1 MAFEYYGYLKMP
13 VIGKNFLFQDLSYNE
28 MNSLYANDI
37 YTNVNVFNTVMND
50 TIKQMNKFNE
60 ITNNIDKNNMDK
72 HSWNFNVFYYA
83 YRNIKN
89 FLNNDFN
96 SLNKYEKMIYDVF
109 NQYINEHLV
118 ECIWYKTLEDRLS
131 NIKL

>member
-72 HSWNFNVFYYA
+72 HS
-83 YRNIKN
+83 
-89 FLNNDFN
+89 
-96 SLNKYEKMIYDVF
+96 
-109 NQYINEHLV
+109 
-118 ECIWYKTLEDRLS
+118 
-131 NIKL
+131 